1 MAKWQLYILLLSI
14 ICLQI
19 QINYQLIALM
29 ESFCYLFSELYRT
42 YCTQGVFSSR
52 KENFGYHIGRLTGC
66 RKGLS
71 DTNEK
76 TNFIIR
82 LETARRI
89 Y

>member
-1 MAKWQLYILLLSI
+1 MHILQRGGGAFMAKWQLYILLLSI

-52 KENFGYHIGRLTGC
+52 KENFWVSHRTFD
-66 RKGLS
+66 RMSKGAFGH
-71 DTNEK
+71 E
-76 TNFIIR
+76 
-82 LETARRI
+82 
-89 Y
+89 